1 MLSRPLAHVCITYK
15 RTKDSRF
22 ETLVLKFE
30 AHTFYHPNTTKRPA
44 SGASKS
50 GQLCL
55 RVTPYENRM
64 FVELLMLSVNN

>member
-1 MLSRPLAHVCITYK
+1 MLSRPLTHVCITYK

-44 SGASKS
+44 
-50 GQLCL
+50 Q
-55 RVTPYENRM
+55 VNRANYVCGSRNM
-64 FVELLMLSVNN
+64 KIACSLSYSCFP